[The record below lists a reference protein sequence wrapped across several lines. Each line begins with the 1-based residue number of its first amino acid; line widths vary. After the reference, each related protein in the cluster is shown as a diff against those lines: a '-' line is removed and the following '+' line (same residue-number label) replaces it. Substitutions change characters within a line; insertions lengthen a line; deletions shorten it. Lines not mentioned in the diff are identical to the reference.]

1 MRGLQLKDGLN
12 LDIVL
17 VYPLGHKMPRTF
29 FFNLPTRMA
38 GAADG
43 YGADSPG
50 GKAQHRAGVWTD
62 AGSPGRLQMGL
73 DRDRHTLDWALHA
86 QR

>member
-1 MRGLQLKDGLN
+1 
-12 LDIVL
+12 
-17 VYPLGHKMPRTF
+17 
-29 FFNLPTRMA
+29 MA

-43 YGADSPG
+43 YGADSPE